1 MNASIYACH
10 ITMATDVIIK
20 LLVNNILILPAI
32 DKITDLYLTLA
43 APGEG
48 EIMILAGK

>member
-1 MNASIYACH
+1 
-10 ITMATDVIIK
+10 MATDVIIK

-43 APGEG
+43 VPCEG